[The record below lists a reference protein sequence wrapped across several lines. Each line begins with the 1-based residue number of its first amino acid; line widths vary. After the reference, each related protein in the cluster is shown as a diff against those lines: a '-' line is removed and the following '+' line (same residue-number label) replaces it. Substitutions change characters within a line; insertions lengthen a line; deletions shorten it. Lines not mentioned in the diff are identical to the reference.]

1 MGFCLP
7 YPLEEEKILKTT
19 ESHIGGGCLLF
30 TTPIGRSMADHAGQD
45 TVERLGSRDLNLDG
59 EIINLA
65 IVGSSRFY
73 DFMVFEIAVE
83 SWVDN
88 NGYPDMIIVG
98 GASGVDYMAERWAD
112 NNSVPIAVF
121 TEEWGDPNRSLID
134 RGRAEAANSLT
145 EKILGGASHILAM
158 PSPTSKWTR
167 IVIEQAASR
176 GIPTD
181 VHEVE

>member
-1 MGFCLP
+1 
-7 YPLEEEKILKTT
+7 
-19 ESHIGGGCLLF
+19 
-30 TTPIGRSMADHAGQD
+30 MAGPVGQD

-73 DFMVFEIAVE
+73 DFMAFEEAVE
-83 SWVDN
+83 LWVEE

-112 NNSVPIAVF
+112 NNSIPIAVF
-121 TEEWGDPNRSLID
+121 TEEWSDPTRGLVD
-134 RGRAEAANSLT
+134 RGRAEAPNTLT
-145 EKILGGASHILAM
+145 EKILKGASHILAM

-167 IVIEQAASR
+167 IVIGQASSR
-176 GIPTD
+176 GIPTI

>member
-1 MGFCLP
+1 
-7 YPLEEEKILKTT
+7 
-19 ESHIGGGCLLF
+19 
-30 TTPIGRSMADHAGQD
+30 MAGPAGQD

-65 IVGSSRFY
+65 IVGSSRFF
-73 DFMVFEIAVE
+73 DFKVFEGAVE
-83 SWVDN
+83 AWGEE

-121 TEEWGDPNRSLID
+121 TEEWSDPNRSLVD
-134 RGRAEAANSLT
+134 RGRTEAANTLT
-145 EKILGGASHILAM
+145 EKILRGASHILAM

-167 IVIEQAASR
+167 IVIEQATSR
-176 GIPTD
+176 GIPTN

>member
-1 MGFCLP
+1 MFST
-7 YPLEEEKILKTT
+7 PLRRTMANST
-19 ESHIGGGCLLF
+19 
-30 TTPIGRSMADHAGQD
+30 GRD

-73 DFMVFEIAVE
+73 DFMVFEGAVE
-83 SWVDN
+83 SWVDE
-88 NGYPDMIIVG
+88 NGYPDLIIVG
-98 GASGVDYMAERWAD
+98 GASGVDYMAERWGD
-112 NNSVPIAVF
+112 NNSIPIAVF
-121 TEEWGDPNRSLID
+121 SEEWSDSTRSLID
-134 RGRAEAANSLT
+134 RGRGEAPNTLT
-145 EKILGGASHILAM
+145 EKILSGASHILAM

>member
-1 MGFCLP
+1 
-7 YPLEEEKILKTT
+7 
-19 ESHIGGGCLLF
+19 
-30 TTPIGRSMADHAGQD
+30 MAGTSGQD
-45 TVERLGSRDLNLDG
+45 TVVRLGSQDLNSDG

-73 DFMVFEIAVE
+73 DFMIFEEVVE
-83 SWVDN
+83 TWIEE

-121 TEEWGDPNRSLID
+121 TEEWSNPARSLVD
-134 RGRAEAANSLT
+134 SGRAEAPNTLT
-145 EKILGGASHILAM
+145 EKILNGASHILAM

-167 IVIEQAASR
+167 IVIDRAELK
-176 GIPTD
+176 GIHTV
-181 VHEVE
+181 VHEVD

>member
-1 MGFCLP
+1 
-7 YPLEEEKILKTT
+7 
-19 ESHIGGGCLLF
+19 
-30 TTPIGRSMADHAGQD
+30 MAGTSGQD
-45 TVERLGSRDLNLDG
+45 TVVRLGSQDLNSDG

-73 DFMVFEIAVE
+73 DFMIFEEVVE
-83 SWVDN
+83 TWIEE

-121 TEEWGDPNRSLID
+121 TEEWSNPSRSLVD
-134 RGRAEAANSLT
+134 SGRAEAPNTLT
-145 EKILGGASHILAM
+145 EKILNGASHILAM

-167 IVIEQAASR
+167 IVIDRAELK
-176 GIPTD
+176 GIHTV
-181 VHEVE
+181 VHEVD

>member
-1 MGFCLP
+1 MF
-7 YPLEEEKILKTT
+7 
-19 ESHIGGGCLLF
+19 S
-30 TTPIGRSMADHAGQD
+30 TPFRPIMAGPAGQD

-73 DFMVFEIAVE
+73 DFMVFEGAVE
-83 SWVDN
+83 SWVEE

-121 TEEWGDPNRSLID
+121 TEEWGDPNRSLVD
-134 RGRAEAANSLT
+134 RGRTEAANTLT
-145 EKILGGASHILAM
+145 EKILRGASHILAM

-167 IVIEQAASR
+167 IVIEQATSR
-176 GIPTD
+176 GIPTN

>member
-1 MGFCLP
+1 
-7 YPLEEEKILKTT
+7 
-19 ESHIGGGCLLF
+19 
-30 TTPIGRSMADHAGQD
+30 MAGTSGQD
-45 TVERLGSRDLNLDG
+45 TVVRLGSQDLNSDG

-73 DFMVFEIAVE
+73 DFMIFEEVVE
-83 SWVDN
+83 TWIEE

-121 TEEWGDPNRSLID
+121 TEEWSNPARSLVD
-134 RGRAEAANSLT
+134 SGRAEAPKTLT
-145 EKILGGASHILAM
+145 EKILNGASHILAM

-167 IVIEQAASR
+167 IVIDRAALE
-176 GIPTD
+176 GIHTV
-181 VHEVE
+181 VHEVD